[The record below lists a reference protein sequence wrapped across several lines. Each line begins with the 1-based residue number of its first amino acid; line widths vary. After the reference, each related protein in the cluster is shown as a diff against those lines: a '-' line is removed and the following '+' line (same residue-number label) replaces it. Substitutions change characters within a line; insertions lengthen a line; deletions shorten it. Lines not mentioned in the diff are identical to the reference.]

1 MKLLYL
7 KRQGGKTTK
16 MIEWLRENPRS
27 LLVVFSHQEEDRL
40 KNIEENADIADRIL
54 SWQNYQKIFT
64 RNSSQPIESIAI
76 DNADMLLQGMCA
88 DVIDTVTFSD
98 FESDEQK

>member
-1 MKLLYL
+1 
-7 KRQGGKTTK
+7 

-27 LLVVFSHQEEDRL
+27 LLVVFSHQEEERL
-40 KNIEENADIADRIL
+40 KSIEQNADVAERIL

-64 RNSSQPIESIAI
+64 RNSSNPIESIAI

-88 DVIDTVTFSD
+88 DPIETVTFTD
-98 FESDEQK
+98 FESDEEK